1 MQLLLWFYV
10 SSCGFKEL
18 IKSSL
23 KPLQK
28 AWKSLFNHKS
38 IYHSDGLHVILRC
51 LNFSVHIAPKRHF
64 QTSSTPSI
72 FSIKLIFFRALFFFL
87 QENET
92 KFTFA
97 SPHSQTCATVLFP
110 VLGNAVFALTAFKVP
125 SGQCNELQKNCY
137 TITGGVS
144 AHSQKLC
151 EALLKMKQLC
161 IDGIL
166 K

>member
-72 FSIKLIFFRALFFFL
+72 FSIKLIFFRALFYKKMKL
-87 QENET
+87 N
-92 KFTFA
+92 
-97 SPHSQTCATVLFP
+97 SPLPHLIPKP
-110 VLGNAVFALTAFKVP
+110 VLLFSSLFWEMQFLHWLPSRCPLVSVMNYRRTVTLSLVVF
-125 SGQCNELQKNCY
+125 Q
-137 TITGGVS
+137 
-144 AHSQKLC
+144 H
-151 EALLKMKQLC
+151 
-161 IDGIL
+161 IL
-166 K
+166 KSYVRLFSKWSNYALMAFWNK